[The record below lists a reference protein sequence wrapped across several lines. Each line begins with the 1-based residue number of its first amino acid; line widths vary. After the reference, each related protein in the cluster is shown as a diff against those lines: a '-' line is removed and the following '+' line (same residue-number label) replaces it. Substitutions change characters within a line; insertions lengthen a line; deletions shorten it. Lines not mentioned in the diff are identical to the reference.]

1 MPARRSR
8 RCGPPIA
15 AGTAALNLTG
25 NNLSNTVIGNVGT
38 NILSGGSGA
47 DSLQGLGGN
56 DTYFVDS
63 AGDAIGEIASAGFDT
78 LRASVSYVLASD
90 VSIEVMRTT
99 NDVGTTAINLTGNSL
114 NNLIF
119 GNNGANV
126 IDGKGGADNLQ
137 ALGGNDIYV
146 VDNISDTVTEVANAG
161 IDLVQSTVTFTLGAN
176 IESAILTGS
185 AAIHGVGNTLV
196 NSLIGNSGNNT
207 LNGKGGNDQ
216 LSGASGNDFL
226 FGDLGV
232 DILIG
237 GAGNDRFDFNSPA
250 EIGNGTTRDVIAD
263 FLPGT
268 DRIDLS
274 TIDAN
279 GAAAGHTF
287 TFLATNGAAF
297 TGVAGQLRWFQQ
309 NLAGTD
315 NDKTI
320 IEGDIN
326 GNKVADFQIQLNGLK
341 TLTAADFFL

>member
-1 MPARRSR
+1 MPAPTLSTAAA
-8 RCGPPIA
+8 GPIFCKDWQATTVYFVDNTVDVIIETTGVDNVNASVSYTLGAGWAIETLRTTNP

-237 GAGNDRFDFNSPA
+237 GARQRP
-250 EIGNGTTRDVIAD
+250 
-263 FLPGT
+263 
-268 DRIDLS
+268 
-274 TIDAN
+274 
-279 GAAAGHTF
+279 
-287 TFLATNGAAF
+287 
-297 TGVAGQLRWFQQ
+297 LRFQQ
-309 NLAGTD
+309 PCRNR
-315 NDKTI
+315 
-320 IEGDIN
+320 
-326 GNKVADFQIQLNGLK
+326 
-341 TLTAADFFL
+341 